1 MLGGLK
7 FGKKKASAASAI
19 DKRSSSS
26 SSSSSRPDDSKPPVS
41 KYSGSGNLKLPSG
54 GGIYYPGQP
63 QKQPSTS
70 SSTSSANRDALEAL
84 KRGGLTSSSSSSS
97 SPNPATNAIAM
108 RPKPEATS
116 EDLRSSE
123 LRRGNLKRKHHQSEF
138 SNPSDEAS
146 KKTLQDLVDE
156 ERSAKSMDEV
166 YLRNMNRV
174 GSRYKGGEFGS
185 AKGEGNGFDEE
196 HQIDMTMF
204 TDKDDRVTDLKRW
217 EREKQRAQAEGGRL
231 KKVESGSWWWVSST
245 RFDKTS
251 LLSLG
256 EHTTLGM
263 CPTHLSVRGAT
274 YIVPVQHAT
283 RFNECDAEV
292 WGEVAR
298 FKAGLA
304 KMFKKRGEDV
314 VFVETAKGSM
324 QGRIEA
330 LPLKKGTDYKLRF
343 KASMREVLDES
354 EFDDAHNKVI
364 TLGDRRVRNAAP
376 KGFDYFTVSWMEGGG
391 RRATPCL

>member
-19 DKRSSSS
+19 DKSSSS

-97 SPNPATNAIAM
+97 SPKPATNAIAM

-156 ERSAKSMDEV
+156 ERSAKSIDEV

-196 HQIDMTMF
+196 
-204 TDKDDRVTDLKRW
+204 
-217 EREKQRAQAEGGRL
+217 
-231 KKVESGSWWWVSST
+231 VSHAVPFVFYIPLPLPPSPPPALTTLSPPRST
-245 RFDKTS
+245 RST
-251 LLSLG
+251 
-256 EHTTLGM
+256 
-263 CPTHLSVRGAT
+263 
-274 YIVPVQHAT
+274 
-283 RFNECDAEV
+283 
-292 WGEVAR
+292 
-298 FKAGLA
+298 
-304 KMFKKRGEDV
+304 
-314 VFVETAKGSM
+314 
-324 QGRIEA
+324 
-330 LPLKKGTDYKLRF
+330 
-343 KASMREVLDES
+343 
-354 EFDDAHNKVI
+354 
-364 TLGDRRVRNAAP
+364 
-376 KGFDYFTVSWMEGGG
+376 
-391 RRATPCL
+391 